1 LLQGLR
7 ERREPCLTL
16 RIAGGPV
23 YEDANPTHLLGL
35 LRVRRERPRCHC
47 AA

>member
-7 ERREPCLTL
+7 KRREPCLTF
-16 RIAGGPV
+16 RIASGPV

-35 LRVRRERPRCHC
+35 LRARHKRPRGC
-47 AA
+47 